1 MDWEKKVAG
10 ENQRDG
16 SRRTQMALPALKMD
30 GAKGQKRRWPLEAE
44 KVKKQILP

>member
-1 MDWEKKVAG
+1 MDWEKKAVG

-16 SRRTQMALPALKMD
+16 SGRTQMALPALKMD
-30 GAKGQKRRWPLEAE
+30 GATGQKRRWPLEAE